1 MFRHDENAAPTHA
14 QFTMRVAVIGG
25 IAVVAFAAIVFR
37 LWFLEVLSGEAYLKE
52 ANANRVREVKIPA
65 PRGDILDR
73 SGRVLVD
80 NKTVLSLQ
88 VEPSQLPQMTEP
100 RNRELRKVA
109 AAAGM
114 SYGRVKDEMTTQMA
128 ASLGM
133 EPARYKR
140 KIRKGTVEPPAV
152 PVTLKQDVDKD
163 VVYYLRERQDEFP
176 GVSASQVYVRDYPN
190 DTLGAHL
197 FGYVAE
203 IGPDQLKEPA
213 YDGLEPGDRIG
224 ATGLEAQ
231 YDPILR
237 GRNGAI
243 RVQVD
248 AQGQPRGRELSR
260 IEPEAGDNL
269 KLTLDAKVQ
278 AAGESALAET
288 GLPGAFVAM
297 DVSDGSVLGMGSS
310 PTFDPGVFTPP
321 VATDKV
327 KALNNADEDPL
338 LDRATQ
344 SAYPTGSTFKAVT
357 GSAALQSGLITPE
370 HTFADAGSFVRYGR
384 KWINAGEA
392 PNGVVDMVSALR
404 VSSDV
409 FFYDIGDLANQV
421 YDENGDEIIQDW
433 AKQLGF
439 GSLTGID
446 LPAEGAGLVPTPEW
460 RDKLFEEASRPGS
473 CGGKQILYDVDG
485 CYETDRAWSAGD
497 MMNLAVGQGDLQATP
512 LQLATAYAAIAN
524 GGEVVRPH
532 LGMEAEDASGA
543 QTQAFDPAPR
553 RQVDLADTTRT
564 TIMEGLREAAMEP
577 GGTSYPT
584 FGSYPIEIA
593 GKTGTAERG
602 VGVEDQSWYAAVAPA
617 DDPQYVVAVTVERG
631 GWGASTAAP
640 AACQIFNALFA
651 VKDQCVAGTSQTR

>member
-14 QFTMRVAVIGG
+14 QFAMRVAVIGG

-37 LWFLEVLSGEAYLKE
+37 LWFLEVLSGETYLKE

-73 SGRVLVD
+73 AGRVLVD

-88 VEPSQLPQMTEP
+88 VEPSQLPRMTEP

-109 AAAGM
+109 RVAGM
-114 SYGRVKDEMTTQMA
+114 SYARVKDEMTSQMA

-133 EPARYKR
+133 EPARFER
-140 KIRKGTVEPPAV
+140 KVRNGRIEPPSV
-152 PVTLKQDVDKD
+152 PVTLKQDIPFDRVA
-163 VVYYLRERQDEFP
+163 YLRERQDEFP
-176 GVSASQVYVRDYPN
+176 GVSATQQYVRDYPRG
-190 DTLGAHL
+190 TLGAHL

-203 IGPDQLKEPA
+203 IGPDQLEEPA

-224 ATGLEAQ
+224 ATGLELQ

-260 IEPEAGDNL
+260 IEPEPGDNL

-278 AAGESALAET
+278 AAGESALAAT

-297 DVSDGSVLGMGSS
+297 DVDDGSILGMGSA
-310 PTFDPGVFTPP
+310 PGFDPSIFTPP
-321 VATDKV
+321 VEQGHVQALTD
-327 KALNNADEDPL
+327 ADEDPL

-357 GSAALQSGLITPE
+357 GSAALEAGLVTPE
-370 HTFADAGSFVRYGR
+370 HTFSDSGSFEWAGR
-384 KWINAGEA
+384 EWINAGEA
-392 PNGVVDMVSALR
+392 ANGIVDMVSALR

-409 FFYDIGDLANQV
+409 FFYDIGIMADDAYEQSGEEV
-421 YDENGDEIIQDW
+421 IQDW

-439 GSLTGID
+439 GSPTGID

-460 RDKLFEEASRPGS
+460 RDKLFEQAGAPGS
-473 CGGKQILYDVDG
+473 CGGRARLFEPG
-485 CYETDRAWSAGD
+485 CYETDRPWSVGD

-512 LQLATAYAAIAN
+512 LQLATSYAAIAN
-524 GGEVVRPH
+524 GGAVVRPH
-532 LGMEAEDASGA
+532 LGMEAEDPSGA
-543 QTQAFDPAPR
+543 QTQAFEPAPR
-553 RQVDLADTTRT
+553 RQVDLDETTRT
-564 TIMEGLREAAMEP
+564 TIMEGLRQAAMEP

-584 FGSYPIEIA
+584 FGGYPVEIA
-593 GKTGTAERG
+593 GKTGTAEKTDQ
-602 VGVEDQSWYAAVAPA
+602 EDQSWYAAVAPA
-617 DDPQYVVAVTVERG
+617 DDPEYVVAVTVERG

-640 AACQIFNALFA
+640 AACEILNALFA
-651 VKDQCVAGTSQTR
+651 VNDGCVAGTSQTL

>member
-73 SGRVLVD
+73 TGRVLVD

-88 VEPSQLPQMTEP
+88 VEPSQLPQMTEA

-109 AAAGM
+109 EAAGM
-114 SYGRVKDEMTTQMA
+114 SYGRVKDQMTNQMA
-128 ASLGM
+128 ASLGL
-133 EPARYKR
+133 EPDRYKR
-140 KIRKGTVEPPAV
+140 KIRNGKIEPPAV

-176 GVSASQVYVRDYPN
+176 GVSASQVYVRDYP
-190 DTLGAHL
+190 DGTLGAHL

-278 AAGESALAET
+278 SAGESALAGT

-297 DVSDGSVLGMGSS
+297 DVSDGSILGMGSA
-310 PTFDPGVFTPP
+310 PTFDPSIFTPP

-327 KALNNADEDPL
+327 KALSDADEDPL

-357 GSAALQSGLITPE
+357 GSAALQAGLVTPE
-370 HTFADAGSFVRYGR
+370 HTFNDTGSFEWAGR
-384 KWINAGEA
+384 DWINAGEA
-392 PNGVVDMVSALR
+392 ANGVVDMVSALR

-409 FFYDIGDLANQV
+409 FFYDIGIMANDV
-421 YDENGDEIIQDW
+421 YEQSGDEVIQDW

-460 RDKLFEEASRPGS
+460 RNKLFEDAGKPSS
-473 CGGKQILYDVDG
+473 CGGKARLFEPG
-485 CYETDRAWSAGD
+485 CYETDRPWSVGD

-543 QTQAFDPAPR
+543 QTQAFEPAPR
-553 RQVDLADTTRT
+553 REVDLDETTRT
-564 TIMEGLREAAMEP
+564 TITEGLREAAMES

-584 FGSYPIEIA
+584 FGGYPIEIA
-593 GKTGTAERG
+593 GKTGTAEKTDQ
-602 VGVEDQSWYAAVAPA
+602 EDQSWYAAFAPA
-617 DDPQYVVAVTVERG
+617 DNPKYVVAVTVERG

-640 AACQIFNALFA
+640 AACEIFNALFDI
-651 VKDQCVAGTSQTR
+651 KDQCVAGTSQTR